1 MPPSDSPASLAA
13 EPDDAGPSAQPDLF
27 GDPSPPAYV
36 PDPRHVRNRLIEMVG
51 KMEAARSWP
60 WEPSTVR
67 LYRETVW
74 PYLVARLADAD
85 EAAEWRGRIEAEA
98 ERLDRASAA

>member
-1 MPPSDSPASLAA
+1 MPPRDSPTRIFA
-13 EPDDAGPSAQPDLF
+13 EPSGSDVAGQPDLF

-36 PDPRHVRNRLIEMVG
+36 PDPRHVRNRLVEMVG

-60 WEPSTVR
+60 WEPVTVR

-74 PYLVARLADAD
+74 PYLLARIPDAA

-98 ERLDRASAA
+98 ERLDRAGAA